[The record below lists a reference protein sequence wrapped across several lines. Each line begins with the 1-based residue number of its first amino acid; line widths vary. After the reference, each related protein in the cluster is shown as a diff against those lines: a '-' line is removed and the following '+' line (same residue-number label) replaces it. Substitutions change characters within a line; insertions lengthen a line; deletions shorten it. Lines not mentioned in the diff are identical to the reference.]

1 MSLRRSR
8 LTCQNWGPDRR
19 GNTKLPL
26 ESGMIAD
33 DDNHPGCSRQRST
46 FNVRLQSAIR
56 CIPTCKGRRQTG
68 VDEIQQLDHWWFC
81 RGRRTKRG
89 RVPSSRHGRRVREGG
104 RVRACSWFLL
114 ELDAREKAR
123 GESGSVP
130 ASQEGAAARASRRT
144 RVPQR
149 ADCAAHLSLSGSARD
164 CAAIAE
170 CAAHGGGSGGAK
182 ARCCRRL
189 IEFGEGAWS
198 EKSKWLRRQN
208 ANLIE
213 KTALA
218 TSASARTRKTRST
231 KPSRIPF
238 WRL

>member
-1 MSLRRSR
+1 MIAEEGQPSR
-8 LTCQNWGPDRR
+8 LFATG
-19 GNTKLPL
+19 
-26 ESGMIAD
+26 
-33 DDNHPGCSRQRST
+33 ST

-89 RVPSSRHGRRVREGG
+89 RVPSSRHGGRVREGG
-104 RVRACSWFLL
+104 RVRACSGFLL

-164 CAAIAE
+164 CAAIAK

-182 ARCCRRL
+182 VRCCRRL
-189 IEFGEGAWS
+189 IEIGRGARACRERYRLDEVCVLLRNHFYFSDPRKTAEQLTALERWYRILS
-198 EKSKWLRRQN
+198 EALKKFLRRRKLVPPRQLP
-208 ANLIE
+208 AG
-213 KTALA
+213 A
-218 TSASARTRKTRST
+218 ASYG
-231 KPSRIPF
+231 
-238 WRL
+238 